1 MTRAWITS
9 TIQRCLLY
17 LTAVK
22 LTQTTSLNTTTP
34 AEGAKLKISHWV
46 FIRGKLTLA
55 VMEGNLAEEWWN
67 VIRSWSVTVLYVI
80 VQSQYFYSQ
89 CNAKILLHLLYQQLI
104 TIHKTCVFEPFVTQ
118 VFDLYLEGCYHR
130 RIVSPWWGCYSL
142 VWGVE
147 NKRSLIVCVH

>member
-67 VIRSWSVTVLYVI
+67 VIRSWSVTVLHVI

-89 CNAKILLHLLYQQLI
+89 CNAKILLHLLYQQLTNNTQDLCVW
-104 TIHKTCVFEPFVTQ
+104 TI
-118 VFDLYLEGCYHR
+118 CYPS
-130 RIVSPWWGCYSL
+130 IWSVSVRLLLQEDCLPSMRVLLSGLRCW
-142 VWGVE
+142 E
-147 NKRSLIVCVH
+147 